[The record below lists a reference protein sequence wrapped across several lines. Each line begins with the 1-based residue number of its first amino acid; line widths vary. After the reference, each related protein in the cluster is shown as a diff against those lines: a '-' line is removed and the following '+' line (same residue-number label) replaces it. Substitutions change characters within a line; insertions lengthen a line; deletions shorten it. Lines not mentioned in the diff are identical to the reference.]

1 MELKGPIGSSTDC
14 FEPDPTYSLNFM
26 LDTSAIN
33 KLAERPE
40 DLKLVMLAK
49 EKLGYVYFRNLI
61 QDREIIAMKSDGTFH
76 ATAPSFQN
84 KVQIMHNIIEAL
96 PIIRI
101 PYMATLMC
109 NAWIGDGTCHLLEDE
124 GELNQVF
131 KKVFNSDPDNYED
144 AVIIESAIRYNCV
157 TISNDRAM
165 CENTNAVFPRRA
177 LWYKKFIEEIKASLN
192 DKMYCTTI
200 QCIDK

>member
-1 MELKGPIGSSTDC
+1 MELKDLIGLSTDC

-40 DLKLVMLAK
+40 DLRLVTLAK

-61 QDREIIAMKSDGTFH
+61 QDREIIGMKSDG
-76 ATAPSFQN
+76 SFYDMEPKMQN
-84 KVQIMHNIIEAL
+84 KSRLMREIIETL

-101 PYMATLMC
+101 PYMATLMK
-109 NAWIGDGTCHLLEDE
+109 NAWVLDGTCHLLEGE
-124 GELNQVF
+124 GKLNEVF
-131 KKVFNSDPDNYED
+131 KKVFNNNYDNYED

-157 TISNDRAM
+157 TILNDRAM
-165 CENTNAVFPRRA
+165 CKNTNAVFPGKA
-177 LWYKKFIEEIKASLN
+177 LWYKKFIEEIKAKLKN
-192 DKMYCTTI
+192 MHP
-200 QCIDK
+200 

>member
-1 MELKGPIGSSTDC
+1 MQLKGPIGLSTDC

-40 DLKLVMLAK
+40 DLRLVKLAK
-49 EKLGYVYFRNLI
+49 EQLGYTYFRNLI
-61 QDREIIAMKSDGTFH
+61 QDREIIGMKSDGSFH
-76 ATAPSFQN
+76 NMSSQARN
-84 KVQIMHNIIEAL
+84 KSRLMREIIETL

-101 PYMATLMC
+101 PYMASLMR
-109 NAWIGDGTCHLLEDE
+109 NTWILDRTCHILEDE
-124 GELNQVF
+124 GDLNKVF
-131 KKVFNSDPDNYED
+131 KKVFNNNHDNYED

-165 CENTNAVFPRRA
+165 CENTNAVFPRKV
-177 LWYKKFIEEIKASLN
+177 LWYKKFIDELKAKLN
-192 DKMYCTTI
+192 DTPF
-200 QCIDK
+200 

>member
-1 MELKGPIGSSTDC
+1 MELTGPIGLSTDC

-40 DLKLVMLAK
+40 DLKLVTLAK
-49 EKLGYVYFRNLI
+49 EQLRYLYFRNPI
-61 QDREIIAMKSDGTFH
+61 QDREVIGMKSDGTFYEFG
-76 ATAPSFQN
+76 P
-84 KVQIMHNIIEAL
+84 KMQIKSRLMREIIETL

-109 NAWIGDGTCHLLEDE
+109 NAWILDGTCHILEDN
-124 GELNQVF
+124 GKLNEVF
-131 KKVFNSDPDNYED
+131 KKVFNNDNDNYED

-165 CENTNAVFPRRA
+165 CENTNAVFPGRA
-177 LWYKKFIEEIKASLN
+177 LWYKKFIEGIKASLS
-192 DKMYCTTI
+192 DKTS
-200 QCIDK
+200 